1 MNTFFDEED
10 DMATILSEANLP
22 YKKDFEA
29 GFKEYIKGDW
39 G

>member
-1 MNTFFDEED
+1 MS
-10 DMATILSEANLP
+10 TILVDTKLP
-22 YKKDFEA
+22 FKQDFEA